1 MLKAAINILWPTSAL
16 QNEFIKRLHSIRQP
30 CGINN
35 SFVANQFGYPFID
48 LVSKAILC
56 LHKNEQNPLF
66 LLSVIQILCNLSF
79 KLIKAQLKPHCVIV
93 DNHWLFNKKWLILDT
108 YGSFIWLSKVN
119 YNEQVHTLF
128 QGSCIKLHCLNCM
141 ITPQVQM
148 HVYTCTYLYIY
159 DHIIYWKTLNLG
171 AFQI

>member
-1 MLKAAINILWPTSAL
+1 MAHFCFAKWIHQKTMFNKTTLWKL
-16 QNEFIKRLHSIRQP
+16 VL
-30 CGINN
+30 N
-35 SFVANQFGYPFID
+35 SSFFANQFSYPFID
-48 LVSKAILC
+48 LVPKAILC
-56 LHKNEQNPLF
+56 LPKNEQNPLF
-66 LLSVIQILCNLSF
+66 YLVSSR
-79 KLIKAQLKPHCVIV
+79 
-93 DNHWLFNKKWLILDT
+93 LILDT

-119 YNEQVHTLF
+119 YNEQIHTLF

-141 ITPQVQM
+141 RTPQVQV